1 MGTHPF
7 GYITVIL
14 IQQLV
19 IVGLFCGVARLLE
32 EQRSLRSRLVR
43 IRVVMGGADLSPAR
57 QEMASPELQ
66 ELLFEPRIEQSAETD
81 ARVLAGVD
89 A

>member
-7 GYITVIL
+7 GYITIIV

-19 IVGLFCGVARLLE
+19 LVGLFLGIGRLFQ
-32 EQRSLRSRLVR
+32 EQHRLRSRLTR
-43 IRVVMGGADLSPAR
+43 IRIVMGGAEMNPAR
-57 QEMASPELQ
+57 HIIASPQLQ
-66 ELLFEPRIEQSAETD
+66 ELLFEPGMEQSAETG

-89 A
+89 G